1 MNPPEPQQSVSPV
14 NILLIEDNVGDVE
27 LTIAAFEELKI
38 HHKFHNVRDGQ
49 EALEFLHKKG
59 IHAGA
64 IRPDLILLD
73 LNLPKKNGWE
83 ILQSIKQDSTLKTIP
98 VIVLTNSQ
106 DDKDVAMCYMLHAN
120 CYIVKPLGFSE
131 FVNVIQSTENFWLHV
146 AVRLP

>member
-1 MNPPEPQQSVSPV
+1 MSPV

-38 HHKFHNVRDGQ
+38 HHKFYNVKDGQ

-73 LNLPKKNGWE
+73 LQIFPRKTVGKFSTISNKTLP
-83 ILQSIKQDSTLKTIP
+83 
-98 VIVLTNSQ
+98 
-106 DDKDVAMCYMLHAN
+106 
-120 CYIVKPLGFSE
+120 
-131 FVNVIQSTENFWLHV
+131 
-146 AVRLP
+146 